1 MVDTAFDPDAQE
13 IVSYPRHTNNSQRET
28 FYPADGNS
36 IVVLY
41 VEVTPEQKAAVRTAL
56 IAAAG
61 DCEKAKF
68 FKPWV
73 VSSKEGQRA
82 AVHVKAQVH
91 NDLPLGE

>member
-1 MVDTAFDPDAQE
+1 MPETSFDPTAE
-13 IVSYPRHTNNSQRET
+13 VTISYLKNTKNSQRET

-36 IVVLY
+36 IVALY
-41 VEVTPEQKAAVRTAL
+41 VEATPENVPAVRAAL

-73 VSSKEGQRA
+73 VSSKVGKKA
-82 AVHVKAQVH
+82 AVHVRMQVH
-91 NDLPLGE
+91 NDIG

>member
-1 MVDTAFDPDAQE
+1 MPDFDPTAE
-13 IVSYPRHTNNSQRET
+13 ETVSYPRKTKNSQRET

-36 IVVLY
+36 IVALY
-41 VEVTPEQKAAVRTAL
+41 VEVTPEQKAAVRAAL

-73 VSSKEGQRA
+73 VSSQEGKRA
-82 AVHVKAQVH
+82 AIQLRMQVH
-91 NDLPLGE
+91 NDINLGG